1 MAYDAVETKGGC
13 ISVVERFPEKREAL
27 KQLFAA
33 SQSFQLLCDEYEACL
48 TALRYWR
55 DSSLP
60 EAPDLR
66 NEFSSLLSEL
76 EEEILE
82 QLDNELPYWPSRELG
97 IGSKMRDT

>member
-1 MAYDAVETKGGC
+1 MADDARETKNGC
-13 ISVVERFPEKREAL
+13 ISVMERFPEKRVAL
-27 KQLFAA
+27 KRLFEA
-33 SQSFQLLCDEYEACL
+33 SQSFQSLCNEYEACM

-60 EAPDLR
+60 EAPNFR

-82 QLDNELPYWPSRELG
+82 HLG
-97 IGSKMRDT
+97 TC